1 MPRVLRIINRLNLGG
16 PTYNAAYLS
25 RYLAPEFETMLV
37 AGIKEDTEESSE
49 FIVRQMGLS
58 PVYIPEM
65 RREIR
70 FGNDRIAY
78 RKIKKLIKE
87 FRPDIV
93 HTHAAKAGTLGRLAA
108 HHCNVPVILHTF
120 HGHVFHSYFN
130 PVKTMVFKKIERYL
144 SSISTKVIAISD
156 IQRKEL
162 VVEHKVIPD
171 AKAEV
176 IPLGFDLDRFFTNQD
191 IKRTVFRT
199 AHGLDD
205 ETLAIGIIGRLVHVK
220 NHPLF
225 IDAIA
230 GLKAVSKRKFRA
242 FIIGDGENRS
252 ALIDQ
257 ARSRG
262 LSVATPDH
270 ADEDPDV
277 IFTSWILEI
286 DKALAGLDIVAMT
299 SLNEGTP
306 VSLIEAQAA
315 GKPVVTTDVGGI
327 GNVVLPGVSAFLSP
341 SGDLASFTG
350 NLVKLVSDDDL
361 RTKMSNVGVQ
371 HVLDHF
377 AYQRLVAD
385 VRLLYRRLLSETKIT
400 GR

>member
-78 RKIKKLIKE
+78 LKIKKLIKE

-108 HHCNVPVILHTF
+108 HHCGVPVILHTF

-130 PVKTMVFKKIERYL
+130 PLKTAVFKQIERYL
-144 SSISTKVIAISD
+144 SSISSKVIAISD
-156 IQRKEL
+156 IQKDEL
-162 VVEHKVIPD
+162 VLEHKVIPA

-176 IPLGFDLDRFFTNQD
+176 IPLGFDLDRFMTDQEQ
-191 IKRTVFRT
+191 KRDTFRKQY
-199 AHGLDD
+199 ALEPDV
-205 ETLAIGIIGRLVHVK
+205 LAIGIIGRLVHVK

-225 IDAIA
+225 IDAVA
-230 GLKAVSKRKFRA
+230 GLKNKTHKKFRA
-242 FIIGDGENRS
+242 FIIGDGEDRES
-252 ALIDQ
+252 LIAL
-257 ARSRG
+257 ARSRN
-262 LSVATPDH
+262 LSVSTPSAPLND
-270 ADEDPDV
+270 ADV
-277 IFTSWILEI
+277 VFTSWII
-286 DKALAGLDIVAMT
+286 DIDRALAGLDLVAMT

-315 GKPVVTTDVGGI
+315 GKPVISTEVGGI
-327 GNVVLPGVSAFLSP
+327 GNVVLPGVSALLSP
-341 SGDLASFTG
+341 SADLPSFTQ
-350 NLVKLVSDDDL
+350 NLILLTEDDGL
-361 RTKMSNVGVQ
+361 RSRMSGAGIQ
-371 HVLDHF
+371 HVKNHF
-377 AYQRLVAD
+377 AYQRLVED
-385 VRLLYRRLLSETKIT
+385 MRTLYRRLLSETKIT
-400 GR
+400 GL